1 MANILSESLSLRGKR
16 ERRLKLECPVEQVL
30 TLSISSLFLSA
41 GGKMG
46 PPGNGTPRARA
57 LVRKLWNLR
66 LQSVRRRSTAT
77 PSSNQNA
84 QPRSGRVGPVLSSAI
99 TCGGFSLLSD
109 TMVQGMELHSAKR
122 LEHEKA
128 YDPVRATR
136 MFGFGFLFYGPLQHF
151 WYALLDRRFHRR
163 SYFPHFASKVALNQ
177 VVLGP
182 IVVMSVFTWN
192 LVLQR
197 KAHQLGEKVKK
208 DYLASVV
215 NGWKF
220 WIPAASANFWLIP
233 LQKQVFFMSACS
245 IVWTGY
251 LSYAS
256 NLATDNK
263 KVERSNRAGSKA

>member
-46 PPGNGTPRARA
+46 PSGNGTPRARA

-84 QPRSGRVGPVLSSAI
+84 QPRSGGVGPVLSSAI

-215 NGWKF
+215 NGEL
-220 WIPAASANFWLIP
+220 ANP
-233 LQKQVFFMSACS
+233 PTCC
-245 IVWTGY
+245 
-251 LSYAS
+251 AS
-256 NLATDNK
+256 NPPLLISTPFF
-263 KVERSNRAGSKA
+263 VHLTRPTFTGQVGSFGFLPRARIFG